1 MTFGKAHDIIKEIVM
16 LGGVLLKFLKN
27 TTLGPK
33 ISEALASVLPVTGIV
48 LFLMVTIL
56 PVDAEMMMSF
66 IIGAVFLIVGMGL
79 FTLGAETAMT
89 PMGEYVGLKITKSK
103 NLFVIIFVSLF
114 VGAMITVS
122 EPDLVVLAS
131 QVFAKNPAVLIWSV
145 AAGVGVLLVV
155 AMLRIVFS
163 IRLRYLLL
171 GLYVGV
177 FILACFVPKSFLPL
191 SFDSGGVT
199 TGPMTVPFIMAL
211 GIGAASVRA
220 DDKDGDSFG
229 LVALCSVGPIIAV
242 MILGIITGG
251 AVSPNEDY
259 TMPVVSHSRDILSI
273 FLKEIPHEALNVAK
287 AVGPIV
293 IFFLIFRLIS
303 GGFGTKGLGKIL
315 VGVVY
320 TYIGLVLFLTGVNVG
335 FVPVGAYLGSSL
347 VGSTVPWL
355 KWLIIPIGM
364 IMGYFIVAAE
374 PAVHVLKKQVED
386 VTAGTISA
394 KLLSMTLSIGVAI
407 AIGIAMV
414 RVITGISILW
424 IIVPGYA
431 ISLILSFFVPDIFTS
446 IAFDSGGVASGPMTA
461 TFLLPFA
468 VGACTAAGG
477 NIVEDAYGL
486 VALVAMTPLI
496 AIQILGLVY
505 RIKQSKLKKSML
517 KNAELS
523 VPETEAEIIT
533 DDDIIDM

>member
-1 MTFGKAHDIIKEIVM
+1 M
-16 LGGVLLKFLKN
+16 KFLKN

-33 ISEALASVLPVTGIV
+33 ISESLASVLPVTGIV

-56 PVDAEMMMSF
+56 PVDAEMMMAF
-66 IIGAVFLIVGMGL
+66 LVGAVFLIIGMGL

-122 EPDLVVLAS
+122 EPDLVVLAG
-131 QVFAKNPAVLIWSV
+131 QVFADKPEVLIWSV
-145 AAGVGVLLVV
+145 AAGVGVLLAV

-163 IRLRYLLL
+163 VRLRYLLL
-171 GLYVGV
+171 GLYAGV
-177 FILACFVPKSFLPL
+177 FILACFVPPSFLPL

-211 GIGAASVRA
+211 GVGAASIRA
-220 DDKDGDSFG
+220 DDKGGDSFG
-229 LVALCSVGPIIAV
+229 LVALCSVGPIVAV

-251 AVSPNEDY
+251 KVSPNESY
-259 TMPVVSHSRDILSI
+259 GMPAVEHSRDLVSI

-293 IFFLIFRLIS
+293 IFFLIFRLVS
-303 GGFGTKGLGKIL
+303 GGRGTKGLGKIL
-315 VGVVY
+315 VGV
-320 TYIGLVLFLTGVNVG
+320 LVLFLTGVDVG
-335 FVPVGAYLGSSL
+335 FVPVGAYLGEHL
-347 VGSTVPWL
+347 VDSPF
-355 KWLIIPIGM
+355 KWLIVPIGM
-364 IMGYFIVAAE
+364 VMGYFIVAAE

-386 VTAGTISA
+386 VTAGMISG
-394 KLLSMTLSIGVAI
+394 KLLSMTLSIGVAV

-414 RVITGISILW
+414 RVLTGISILW

-431 ISLILSFFVPDIFTS
+431 ISLILSFCVSDIFTS

-468 VGACTAAGG
+468 VGACSAAKG
-477 NIVEDAYGL
+477 NIVTDAYGL

-505 RIKQSKLKKSML
+505 KIKQSKLQK
-517 KNAELS
+517 AEKAAT
-523 VPETEAEIIT
+523 ETSAEIIS